1 MATWK
6 EKIEVTR
13 ENGEVCMMPAPQII
27 SCSRSTDI
35 PAFYADWFFH
45 RLKVGYSAWTNPFNN
60 STSFISYAN
69 TRFIV
74 FWSKNPASLLC
85 HLNELE
91 DRGINCYIQYTLND
105 YVQDGLEKNVPSV
118 QERIDTFLKLEERLG
133 TNGVIWRFDPLVLTD
148 KLGVD
153 ELLRKV
159 EDIGD
164 QLKGHT
170 EKLVFSYLDL
180 YKKVVSNLQKA
191 GFTIVPWSTE
201 KMEQMAKGIS
211 ELNKKWGLKL
221 ATCGE
226 KIDIAKY
233 GIEHN
238 RCIDGDLIVRRAYK
252 DTKLMNFMG
261 VKIFPPSMFETPDAI
276 YLPDGSYFM
285 GVHKKDKGQRALCGC
300 MAAKDIGEYNTC
312 IHQCEYCYA
321 NASKTTA
328 DANFKR
334 HNDNPYSESITGK

>member
-6 EKIEVTR
+6 DKIEVTR
-13 ENGEVCMMPAPQII
+13 ENGEVCMMPAPMIV

-60 STSFISYAN
+60 STSYISYAN

-74 FWSKNPASLLC
+74 FWSKNPAPLLG

-91 DRGINCYIQYTLND
+91 DKEINCYIQYTLND

-118 QERIDTFLKLEERLG
+118 QERIETFLKLEEKLG
-133 TNGVIWRFDPLVLTD
+133 FGGVVWRFDPLVLTD

-159 EDIGD
+159 EGIGD
-164 QLKGHT
+164 QLMGHT

-180 YKKVVSNLQKA
+180 YKKVVPNLLKA
-191 GFTIVPWSTE
+191 GFTIVPWTPE
-201 KMEQMAKGIS
+201 QMEQLAQGLS
-211 ELNKKWGLKL
+211 EFNKKWGFKL

-226 KIDIAKY
+226 QIDIGKY

-252 DTKLMNFMG
+252 DGKLMNFMG
-261 VKIFPPSMFETPDAI
+261 VERNFFESPGSI
-276 YLPDGSYFM
+276 KLPDGSYFI
-285 GVHKKDKGQRALCGC
+285 GAHKKDKGQRELCGC

-321 NASKTTA
+321 NASKATA
-328 DANFKR
+328 LANFNR
-334 HNDNPYSESITGK
+334 HSENPYSESITGK